1 VFLLIAHFDLDPD
14 RAGTSDRAGAS
25 VGARP
30 EAVRLLGDQPQ
41 TRSLRWARSTEDAGR
56 WVLVAEFD
64 TAADFR
70 RAQSP
75 FLVRAALIP
84 WLATARS
91 SAAFEVVA
99 SADAGSWSAPE
110 VIVDRPGR

>member
-1 VFLLIAHFDLDPD
+1 MFLLIAHFEP
-14 RAGTSDRAGAS
+14 GEPAGADPPAGS
-25 VGARP
+25 A
-30 EAVRLLGDQPQ
+30 EAVRLLGEQPA
-41 TRSLRWARSTEDAGR
+41 TRSLRWARSTEEPVR

-75 FLVRAALIP
+75 FPVRAALIP
-84 WLATARS
+84 WLAGAAS

-99 SADAGSWSAPE
+99 VADRTVWSAPE
-110 VIVDRPGR
+110 VIVDDPGR